1 LYAEARKNTG
11 YLKTFLMAMTGINWG
26 RVILG
31 GLVAGMLI
39 NVVEFLLNGVVLA
52 KDWEAA
58 MLVLGRPPI
67 FGSRIA
73 VFFIWSFLLWGF
85 LIGIFA
91 VWLYAAILP
100 RYGAGPKTAI
110 YVGSF
115 VWGLG
120 YLLTSVTPFLL
131 NLYPRRIFGIG
142 LSVGLLEVLLATLI
156 GACLYRERKGS

>member
-1 LYAEARKNTG
+1 
-11 YLKTFLMAMTGINWG
+11 MAMSSINWG

-52 KDWEAA
+52 KAWEVA
-58 MLVLGRPPI
+58 MLALGRPPI
-67 FGSRIA
+67 VGSYIA
-73 VFFIWSFLLWGF
+73 VFFIWSFMLWGF

-100 RYGAGPKTAI
+100 RYGAGPKTAL
-110 YVGSF
+110 YVGAF

-120 YLLTSVTPFLL
+120 YLLTSVAPFLL

-142 LSVGLLEVLLATLI
+142 LTVGLLEILLATLI
-156 GACLYRERKGS
+156 GAWLYREPKGS

>member
-1 LYAEARKNTG
+1 
-11 YLKTFLMAMTGINWG
+11 MSSINWG

-31 GLVAGMLI
+31 GLLAGMVI
-39 NVVEFLLNGVVLA
+39 NVFEFFLNGVVLA

-58 MLVLGRPPI
+58 MAALGRPPI
-67 FGSRIA
+67 AGSQIA
-73 VFFIWSFLLWGF
+73 VFFVWSFILWGF

-91 VWLYAAILP
+91 VWLYAAIRP

-110 YVGSF
+110 CVGSF

-131 NLYPRRIFGIG
+131 NLYPRRIFA
-142 LSVGLLEVLLATLI
+142 VGLTVGLVEVLLATLV
-156 GACLYRERKGS
+156 GARLYREPNAA